1 MDWDKEDKNDEE
13 EVELKLTPIEAKQKA
28 VLEQKQREAITVL
41 IRRLS
46 RTN

>member
-1 MDWDKEDKNDEE
+1 MEWDKEDKNDEE
-13 EVELKLTPIEAKQKA
+13 EVEPKLTAIEAKQQA
-28 VLEQKQREAITVL
+28 ILEQKQRETITVL